1 MILEATDLGL
11 DSVWVCNFKSDVL
24 KAAFKIPEEMEIMNV
39 LAIGYGC
46 DTPKSPERHA
56 AERVPLKDKVIFA

>member
-1 MILEATDLGL
+1 
-11 DSVWVCNFKSDVL
+11 
-24 KAAFKIPEEMEIMNV
+24 MNV